1 VTTDPQGPPDASPD
15 GDAARTAGRP
25 DPAAGAA
32 AGAGASRYPRPTVSL
47 AEAEWVWRLLATE
60 AMVESAKPETVR
72 LAVIAGLTRATGA
85 RYGDLL
91 RCTTD
96 AIDLGPTTARA
107 GEGRV
112 VLTHG
117 KHRTVREHVLSASV
131 VVVLRR
137 WMAVR
142 EVLAADLEGSVP
154 RALLLTVHHTH
165 DNGVT
170 VSSGLPITKQGLVLS
185 WRRFVHRTNARYGA
199 VRSPL
204 PTRFEQVRRAWVEAS
219 VPAGPAGGLPV
230 GPGLG
235 DDAGRDAL
243 LAAEL
248 LEQRD
253 VEPGGGVEP

>member
-1 VTTDPQGPPDASPD
+1 MDSE
-15 GDAARTAGRP
+15 ARTSPTPAGEVPNRAP
-25 DPAAGAA
+25 STAAG
-32 AGAGASRYPRPTVSL
+32 RYPRPTVSL

-60 AMVESAKPETVR
+60 AMVDAAKPETVR
-72 LAVIAGLTRATGA
+72 LAVVAGLTRATGA
-85 RYGDLL
+85 RYSDLL
-91 RCTTD
+91 RCTVD
-96 AIDLGPTTARA
+96 AIDLGPATARA

-137 WMAVR
+137 WMVVR
-142 EVLAADLEGSVP
+142 EVLAAELEGSVP

-199 VRSPL
+199 VRAPL
-204 PTRFEQVRRAWVEAS
+204 PTRFEQVRRAWTEAS
-219 VPAGPAGGLPV
+219 GPVAPDGTPV

-235 DDAGRDAL
+235 ADAGRDAL

-248 LEQRD
+248 LEERD
-253 VEPGGGVEP
+253 VEPGGGVEA

>member
-1 VTTDPQGPPDASPD
+1 MSTSATNPQP
-15 GDAARTAGRP
+15 
-25 DPAAGAA
+25 
-32 AGAGASRYPRPTVSL
+32 RYPRPTVSFD
-47 AEAEWVWRLLATE
+47 EAEWVWRMLATE
-60 AMVESAKPETVR
+60 AMTEAAKPETVR
-72 LAVIAGLTRATGA
+72 LAVVIGLTRATGA
-85 RYGDLL
+85 RYSDLL
-91 RCTTD
+91 RCTVD
-96 AIDLGPTTARA
+96 AIDLGPESARA

-137 WMAVR
+137 WAVVR
-142 EVLAADLEGSVP
+142 EDLAAELEGSVP

-185 WRRFVHRTNARYGA
+185 WRRFVHRTNARYGG
-199 VRSPL
+199 VRTPL

-219 VPAGPAGGLPV
+219 GPSEAGEPPV

-235 DDAGRDAL
+235 ADAGRDAV
-243 LAAEL
+243 LAGEL
-248 LEQRD
+248 SLSSSSPNE
-253 VEPGGGVEP
+253 